1 MRDLEIPGVA
11 EPAVFISCQSFTVDA
26 LRRLHRSRGHGTY
39 RQLHGRGPW
48 PWWPELA
55 PTAGHDV
62 FRATSCHI
70 SVLGLNNISMYNGV
84 YIYIY
89 YIIYDIW
96 YMIYYILL
104 YIIIIVIIMIILLY
118 IYIYIYYISYIIR
131 IRIISEG
138 SLQSAFVAGAFRPG
152 QRPCRGES
160 AARGF
165 TLARSEFW
173 GLHQRRRALGPHR
186 PCDSCDSC
194 EPLADV

>member
-84 YIYIY
+84 YILY
-89 YIIYDIW
+89 YMIYDIW
-96 YMIYYILL
+96 YMIYYILW
-104 YIIIIVIIMIILLY
+104 YIIIIVIIMIILLL
-118 IYIYIYYISYIIR
+118 YIYIYYIIYHKNSYYIR
-131 IRIISEG
+131 RLSSVCVRCRSISPRAE
-138 SLQSAFVAGAFRPG
+138 
-152 QRPCRGES
+152 
-160 AARGF
+160 
-165 TLARSEFW
+165 TL
-173 GLHQRRRALGPHR
+173 QRRERCQRIHACAKWILRASPAKKSTR
-186 PCDSCDSC
+186 T
-194 EPLADV
+194 A

>member
-1 MRDLEIPGVA
+1 MLWGGYIEAGDMERIVNYMDE
-11 EPAVFISCQSFTVDA
+11 D
-26 LRRLHRSRGHGTY
+26 HGHGDLSLP
-39 RQLHGRGPW
+39 QPPGMMCLGP
-48 PWWPELA
+48 
-55 PTAGHDV
+55 HH
-62 FRATSCHI
+62 ATSQSWVWTIYRCI
-70 SVLGLNNISMYNGV
+70 MV
-84 YIYIY
+84 YIYILY
-89 YIIYDIW
+89 YIIYYIL
-96 YMIYYILL
+96 YFIYY
-104 YIIIIVIIMIILLY
+104 
-118 IYIYIYYISYIIR
+118 YYISYIIR

>member
-84 YIYIY
+84 YIYILY
-89 YIIYDIW
+89 YIW
-96 YMIYYILL
+96 YMIYDIL
-104 YIIIIVIIMIILLY
+104 YIIIYYYYCYYYDYIII
-118 IYIYIYYISYIIR
+118 IYIYILYIIYHKNSYYIRRLSSVCVR
-131 IRIISEG
+131 CRSISPRAE
-138 SLQSAFVAGAFRPG
+138 
-152 QRPCRGES
+152 
-160 AARGF
+160 
-165 TLARSEFW
+165 TL
-173 GLHQRRRALGPHR
+173 QRRERCQRIHACAKWILRASPAKKSTR
-186 PCDSCDSC
+186 T
-194 EPLADV
+194 A

>member
-84 YIYIY
+84 YIYILDY
-89 YIIYDIW
+89 IW
-96 YMIYYILL
+96 YMIYDIL
-104 YIIIIVIIMIILLY
+104 YIIIYYYYCYYYDYII
-118 IYIYIYYISYIIR
+118 IYIYYISYIIR

>member
-84 YIYIY
+84 YIYILY
-89 YIIYDIW
+89 YIIYYIL
-96 YMIYYILL
+96 YFIYY
-104 YIIIIVIIMIILLY
+104 
-118 IYIYIYYISYIIR
+118 YYISYIIR

>member
-1 MRDLEIPGVA
+1 MLWGGYIEAGDMERIVNYMDE
-11 EPAVFISCQSFTVDA
+11 D
-26 LRRLHRSRGHGTY
+26 HGHGDLSLHQPPGIMCLGPHHAISQSWVWTIY
-39 RQLHGRGPW
+39 RC
-48 PWWPELA
+48 
-55 PTAGHDV
+55 V
-62 FRATSCHI
+62 
-70 SVLGLNNISMYNGV
+70 
-84 YIYIY
+84 YIY
-89 YIIYDIW
+89 YIIYDKW
-96 YMIYYILL
+96 YMIYDIL
-104 YIIIIVIIMIILLY
+104 YIIIYYYYCYYYDYII
-118 IYIYIYYISYIIR
+118 IYIYIISYIIR